1 MRRRLA
7 LGACCLIVS
16 ATLTAG
22 GERSALPSGMPW
34 LSLVH
39 DSGLAPRPDRGLV
52 VAVWRDGSIVKQRD
66 PKSRVKGAVQI
77 GRLSSASIQQ
87 VEAAIRNSGLWI
99 RPSAPRYP
107 DAAEDGLLIRQDG
120 AARCW
125 FDSGP
130 LATTRGLR
138 EVADVVLALPLE
150 RASNATLSADDWLP
164 WSHYR
169 EPSCE

>member
-1 MRRRLA
+1 MIA
-7 LGACCLIVS
+7 S
-16 ATLTAG
+16 ATLTADT
-22 GERSALPSGMPW
+22 EPRQLPSGMPW

-39 DSGLAPRPDRGLV
+39 DSGLAPRPERGFV

-66 PKSRVKGAVQI
+66 PKARVKGTVQI
-77 GRLSSASIQQ
+77 GRLSSVSLQQ
-87 VEAAIRNSGLWI
+87 MEAAIRNSGLWA

-107 DAAEDGLLIRQDG
+107 DAAEDGLLIRQEG

-130 LATTRGLR
+130 LATTPGLR
-138 EVADVVLALPLE
+138 EVVDVVLALPLE

>member
-1 MRRRLA
+1 MRRRAAIEAWFLVA
-7 LGACCLIVS
+7 S

-22 GERSALPSGMPW
+22 AERPPLPSGLPW

-39 DSGLAPRPDRGLV
+39 DTGLAPRPERGFV

-66 PKSRVKGAVQI
+66 PNARVKGAVLI
-77 GRLSSASIQQ
+77 GRLSLVSLKQ
-87 VEAAIRNSGLWI
+87 VETVIRQSDLWA

-107 DAAEDGLLIRQDG
+107 DATEDGLLIRQDG

-125 FDSGP
+125 FNSGQ
-130 LATTRGLR
+130 LATTPGLR